1 MTTLPG
7 DSHGDPHNERDVD
20 AEFARLLKSSG
31 LNLAPGKAP
40 QELPDELRGSSLDLP
55 GSDLGSADSPVEAS
69 DEERARAR
77 AAHPSSGFPGTPH
90 VWRASDRD
98 PDLDDDEV
106 IYGDFEA
113 PDPTWEAASAG
124 ALWSWTALIGG
135 FVLMMVVI
143 VSPTLPAWLGLV
155 AAAASIGGL
164 IALLLRVPR
173 HERDDGDD
181 GAQV

>member
-40 QELPDELRGSSLDLP
+40 QELSDELRGSSPALP

-69 DEERARAR
+69 DEDRARAR
-77 AAHPSSGFPGTPH
+77 AAHPSAGMPGKQT

-98 PDLDDDEV
+98 PDLEDDEV

-113 PDPTWEAASAG
+113 PDPTLEAASPG
-124 ALWSWTALIGG
+124 AMWSWTALIGG
-135 FVLMMVVI
+135 FALMVVVI
-143 VSPTLPAWLGLV
+143 VTPTLPPWLGLV
-155 AAAASIGGL
+155 AAAVSIGGL

-173 HERDDGDD
+173 HGRDDGDD